1 MKRVNSSSSTDSEL
15 YVPPED
21 NRSNTSK
28 AQSKHQNSCWYYL
41 RRYKKKLREVYAN
54 DMQMAFNRGFKE
66 GKESSE
72 VRTLVKLQY
81 QQGHAQGM
89 YNGLVR
95 VIHPTIP
102 IAPSPYTPNFVISLL
117 KETQTEFTNLRKKQA
132 NYQVVLTSALRD
144 GTFKVKPVR
153 MNVALKFISI
163 FKAGRRK
170 RKRNLFEETI
180 SEIEQLKKILKST

>member
-72 VRTLVKLQY
+72 VRTLVKHQY

-89 YNGLVR
+89 FNAIAR
-95 VIHPTIP
+95 VKNPTIP
-102 IAPSPYTPNFVISLL
+102 IAPSPYTPSFVVSQL
-117 KETQTEFTNLRKKQA
+117 KDLQTEFERMRKERARYYENLS
-132 NYQVVLTSALRD
+132 LALKE
-144 GTFKVKPVR
+144 GTFKAKQVDGNIAIKSIVVP
-153 MNVALKFISI
+153 KF
-163 FKAGRRK
+163 GRRK
-170 RKRNLFEETI
+170 RKRSIEDTI
-180 SEIEQLKKILKST
+180 SEIDNLKKIQKAT

>member
-1 MKRVNSSSSTDSEL
+1 MKRDLSSTSTDSDA
-15 YVPPED
+15 YGPPD
-21 NRSNTSK
+21 DVQSVISDVRRRSSNF
-28 AQSKHQNSCWYYL
+28 WYFV
-41 RRYKKKLREVYAN
+41 RRYKKRLRESYVN
-54 DMQMAFNRGFKE
+54 DMQKAFNRGFKE

-89 YNGLVR
+89 YNGLAR

-117 KETQTEFTNLRKKQA
+117 KEIQTEFFNLRKKQA

-170 RKRNLFEETI
+170 RKRNPFEEAI
-180 SEIEQLKKILKST
+180 LEIEQLKKILKST